1 MIKYTNRYNDTF
13 TFTKQENGDILWE
26 GDFKYCRFAW
36 PNVYKDAYQQ
46 YRKDGG
52 TMHIDEFK
60 KAVVSEFETGSLSV
74 PQLSRVHSV
83 HFQTIYNWIYKFST
97 FNEKGYRVVEMKD
110 STSTKLK
117 EQEQRIKEL
126 ERAVGQKQLKI
137 DYLEK
142 LIELAGGELGMD

>member
-1 MIKYTNRYNDTF
+1 MKVNLRLINKTR
-13 TFTKQENGDILWE
+13 
-26 GDFKYCRFAW
+26 RFS
-36 PNVYKDAYQQ
+36 
-46 YRKDGG
+46 
-52 TMHIDEFK
+52 DEFK

-97 FNEKGYRVVEMKD
+97 VNEKGYRVVEMKD

-126 ERAVGQKQLKI
+126 ERAIGQKQLKI

-142 LIELAGGELGMD
+142 LIELAGDELGMDLKKNSDTKPLSGTLKTSKK

>member
-1 MIKYTNRYNDTF
+1 MKANLRLINKTR
-13 TFTKQENGDILWE
+13 
-26 GDFKYCRFAW
+26 RFS
-36 PNVYKDAYQQ
+36 
-46 YRKDGG
+46 
-52 TMHIDEFK
+52 DEFK

-142 LIELAGGELGMD
+142 LIELAGDELGMDLKKNSDTKPLRGTLKTSKK

>member
-1 MIKYTNRYNDTF
+1 MKANLRLINKTR
-13 TFTKQENGDILWE
+13 
-26 GDFKYCRFAW
+26 RFS
-36 PNVYKDAYQQ
+36 
-46 YRKDGG
+46 
-52 TMHIDEFK
+52 DEFK

-126 ERAVGQKQLKI
+126 ERAVGQKQHKI
-137 DYLEK
+137 VYLEK
-142 LIELAGGELGMD
+142 FIELAGDELGMDLKKNSDTKPLSGTLKTSKK

>member
-1 MIKYTNRYNDTF
+1 MKANLRLINKSR
-13 TFTKQENGDILWE
+13 
-26 GDFKYCRFAW
+26 RFS
-36 PNVYKDAYQQ
+36 
-46 YRKDGG
+46 
-52 TMHIDEFK
+52 DEFK
-60 KAVVSEFETGSLSV
+60 KALVSEFEKGNLSV
-74 PQLSRVHSV
+74 RQLGRLHSV
-83 HFQTIYNWIYKFST
+83 HFQSIYNWIYKFST

-142 LIELAGGELGMD
+142 LIELAGDELGMDLKKNSDTKPLSGTLKTSKK